1 VPYDT
6 EFFTPG
12 GITAEPRRA
21 QETEPGWLDT
31 SPGHA
36 TALPGRGQMP
46 LFPESGTLPVATKV
60 FTAATMFG
68 MLAGLNNWARPTL
81 KASKLQQRRGTWGF
95 LQRTLDSIQGFLDH
109 GTNAVG
115 HEVSKGA
122 AHNAHGLAYTLGLS
136 GDRWNQI
143 VWNVAYNQ
151 AASEY
156 ATRRIVHT
164 IIPRQINHKVNPVI
178 TRVHRTE
185 TQVKRHGKQITIIR
199 TYVTHQI
206 TKVLKPRITR
216 IERTVTKTLP
226 ARITRVE
233 RTVRKTQVRQ
243 KHDHKLIVKLISLL
257 TVTGAVSLVLKA
269 FGRLGLNFLRCQNV
283 KDFGNEL
290 CPSPPGSGRG
300 LARFG
305 RNFGSLLGDLAAL
318 TFVPFLLTEACAI
331 VTQIEKLAIAVQ
343 PEIDA
348 LVLGIEGFVCGGTA
362 NLPSA
367 IEPSDLKRA
376 APLPSGL

>member
-1 VPYDT
+1 
-6 EFFTPG
+6 
-12 GITAEPRRA
+12 
-21 QETEPGWLDT
+21 
-31 SPGHA
+31 
-36 TALPGRGQMP
+36 MP

-164 IIPRQINHKVNPVI
+164 IIPRQINRQTRPLRARTRRLEKGLATETRKVNALRRW
-178 TRVHRTE
+178 THTE
-185 TQVKRHGKQITIIR
+185 IVRHIKPEIHHLT
-199 TYVTHQI
+199 TVT
-206 TKVLKPRITR
+206 
-216 IERTVTKTLP
+216 TKTLP
-226 ARITRVE
+226 QRIHREELKRGKLETKVKR
-233 RTVRKTQVRQ
+233 
-243 KHDHKLIVKLISLL
+243 DHKILMKLLPLL
-257 TVTGAVSLVLKA
+257 TVAGAAAFVLRA
-269 FGRLGLNFLRCQNV
+269 FGRLGLNYLRCQNM

-300 LARFG
+300 LGRFW

-331 VTQIEKLAIAVQ
+331 VSQIEKLAIAVQ

-362 NLPSA
+362 SLPSA

>member
-31 SPGHA
+31 SPGHSLA
-36 TALPGRGQMP
+36 QPGRGQMP

-151 AASEY
+151 AATEH
-156 ATRRIVHT
+156 AVGRIVHT
-164 IIPRQINHKVNPVI
+164 ITPRQINRQ
-178 TRVHRTE
+178 TRPLRARTRRLEKGQTRQVRKTNALRRWTHTEIVRHIKPEIHHLE
-185 TQVKRHGKQITIIR
+185 T
-199 TYVTHQI
+199 VT
-206 TKVLKPRITR
+206 
-216 IERTVTKTLP
+216 TKTLP
-226 ARITRVE
+226 QRIHREELKRGKLETKVKR
-233 RTVRKTQVRQ
+233 
-243 KHDHKLIVKLISLL
+243 DHKILMKLLPLL
-257 TVTGAVSLVLKA
+257 TVAGAAAFVLRA
-269 FGRLGLNFLRCQNV
+269 FGRLGLNFLRCPNFKTFGPRV
-283 KDFGNEL
+283 CVSDPDFLDTALLDTLLLLAPISVVAFAKEL
-290 CPSPPGSGRG
+290 Q
-300 LARFG
+300 
-305 RNFGSLLGDLAAL
+305 AL
-318 TFVPFLLTEACAI
+318 EGEAVNI
-331 VTQIEKLAIAVQ
+331 LK
-343 PEIDA
+343 
-348 LVLGIEGFVCGGTA
+348 LGIVE
-362 NLPSA
+362 L
-367 IEPSDLKRA
+367 
-376 APLPSGL
+376 